1 MSPVW
6 IIFTGLVPAN
16 RESSPFGGKA
26 IAPFETKPQPKPEK
40 AVRFST
46 ATPKIITPEPHL
58 ELSNSFQ
65 CRIPSMAALLNP
77 SFDFSIFNNESAS
90 LYFSFWE

>member
-6 IIFTGLVPAN
+6 VIFTGLVPAN
-16 RESSPFGGKA
+16 RASSPFGGKE
-26 IAPFETKPQPKPEK
+26 IAPLETKPQPKPEK
-40 AVRFST
+40 AVRFYT
-46 ATPKIITPEPHL
+46 ATPEIFTPEPHL
-58 ELSNSFQ
+58 ELSKSSQ

-77 SFDFSIFNNESAS
+77 SSDLSIFNNESAW